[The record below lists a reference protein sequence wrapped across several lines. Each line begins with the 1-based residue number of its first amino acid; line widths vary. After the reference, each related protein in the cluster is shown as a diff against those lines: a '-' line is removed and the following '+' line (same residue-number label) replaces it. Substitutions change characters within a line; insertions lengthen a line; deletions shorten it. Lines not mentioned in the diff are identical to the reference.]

1 MLFSPAFR
9 FACVALL
16 LYVLVPLSLGNA
28 YAGIHGLLT
37 VAVGLLTAAFLYGEL
52 PRRYNPSN
60 LPGPPGKWLIGN
72 LDLFVKLGGY
82 HKCYEQVTKD
92 YGRVAR
98 VQMGHWPQIIV
109 QEPALI
115 KEIGLEK
122 FQYFQDRKMAFL
134 LRKNKGLLW
143 SKGEEWHKSRRALNP
158 AFNSIKLS
166 NFCPTIA
173 RHCNALTQ
181 RLNRVLDGK
190 NSNEPMDVFRLFGDL
205 TMDVIGSTSFD
216 AEFGLQNM
224 PMPGEEG
231 EAEVSKG
238 ASAQPNDQQQKD
250 ILEAAKTIFMNSGGP
265 MGTGGNLQKL
275 VTVVVPFLLPIYKL
289 FYPLLM
295 TPEAKGLW
303 KSIRTLDKVM
313 GEILQGRSQ
322 FNTKISNNND
332 TTGDD
337 SITTTN
343 TSADTKKKKAFV
355 DANFIDLVRKA
366 TDPDSGVALDS
377 IEVRDQLNLFVLAG
391 YETTANTLAFTT
403 FLLAQH
409 PEVERKL
416 VEEIQRLAP
425 NQEQSLDFKDLV
437 EFRYTHNVVNE
448 ALRLYP
454 PGAML
459 TREAK
464 ETVTIGGKN
473 KGDKEYVIPK
483 GAWVIIPV
491 WSLHRDELFWGDKA
505 LEFDPDRF
513 QDASKLTKYA
523 HLPFGIGPRNCI
535 GQRFAMEEVK
545 LALIAIYRNY
555 TFRLHDKTSLPLQL
569 KAGITL
575 SPTKGVW
582 MTVQRREQA
591 ADGALVASQ

>member
-9 FACVALL
+9 FACMVLL
-16 LYVLVPLSLGNA
+16 LYVLLPLYLGNA
-28 YAGIHGLLT
+28 FAGIPGLLS
-37 VAVGLLTAAFLYGEL
+37 VAVGLLTGIFCYGEL
-52 PRRYNPSN
+52 PRRSNPSN
-60 LPGPPGKWLIGN
+60 IPGPPGKWLIGN

-82 HKCYEQVTKD
+82 HKCYEQVTQD

-98 VQMGHWPQIIV
+98 VQMGAWPQIVV

-115 KEIGLEK
+115 KEIGMDK
-122 FQYFQDRKMAFL
+122 FQSFQDRKVAFS
-134 LRKNKGLLW
+134 LRKNKGLLF
-143 SKGEEWHKSRRALNP
+143 SKGEDWHKSRRALNP

-166 NFCPTIA
+166 NFCPTIS
-173 RHCNALTQ
+173 RHCDTLTQ
-181 RLNRVLDGK
+181 RLDGVIDGK
-190 NSNEPMDVFRLFGDL
+190 NPNEPMDVLRVFGDL

-216 AEFGLQNM
+216 AEFGLQSI
-224 PMPGEEG
+224 PLQCEEN
-231 EAEVSKG
+231 EAEITKD
-238 ASAQPNDQQQKD
+238 AEAQPKDQQQKD
-250 ILEAAKTIFMNSGGP
+250 VLEAAKTIFMSSGGP
-265 MGTGGNLQKL
+265 MGAGGNLQKF
-275 VTVVVPFLLPIYKL
+275 VTVLVPFLGPLYRLL
-289 FYPLLM
+289 FPLLM
-295 TPEAKGLW
+295 TPEAKGFW
-303 KSIRTLDKVM
+303 KSIRKLDNIM

-322 FNTKISNNND
+322 FNTKKSNGDGTSDDNSA
-332 TTGDD
+332 TTSPSVD
-337 SITTTN
+337 
-343 TSADTKKKKAFV
+343 KKKNKAFV

-377 IEVRDQLNLFVLAG
+377 SEVRDQLNLFVLAG

-409 PEVERKL
+409 TEVERKL

-425 NQEQSLDFKDLV
+425 NQEQALNFKDLA
-437 EFRYTHNVVNE
+437 EFKYTHNVVNE

-473 KGDKEYVIPK
+473 KGDKQYIIPK
-483 GAWVIIPV
+483 GTWVVIPV
-491 WSLHRDELFWGDKA
+491 WSLHRDELFWGDNA

-513 QDASKLTKYA
+513 QDSSKLTKYA

-555 TFRLHDKTSLPLQL
+555 TFRLHNKTTLPLQL

-575 SPTKGVW
+575 SPTNGVW
-582 MTVQRREQA
+582 MTVHRREA
-591 ADGALVASQ
+591 AAENATVASQ